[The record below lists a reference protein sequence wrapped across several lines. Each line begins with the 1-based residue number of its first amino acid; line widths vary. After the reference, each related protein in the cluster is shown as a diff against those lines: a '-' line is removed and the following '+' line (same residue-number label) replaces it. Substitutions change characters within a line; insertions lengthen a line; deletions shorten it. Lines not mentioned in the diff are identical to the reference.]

1 MPPPAAI
8 PAAGL
13 RWTAAGLA
21 RLPLMPMLTLLLALS
36 VACGGGGGSGNA
48 GAPPAPTPAPPAATT
63 ALVIAAPTAADGADA
78 GADADAGA
86 IQSHLATK
94 VLETGTQRVAFLLS
108 TPKALVNVPQA
119 QISVARRDGTVPPA
133 QVVADYHEW
142 PYGVRG
148 SYSAPVAF
156 PRPGEYVLTV
166 DPIGGDVPGQ
176 AIIPVVALADAP
188 IPSIGET
195 PPASATKTLAAGLE
209 LAELSTAYAPDADL
223 YRLSV
228 ADALASG
235 RPSVIVF
242 ATPAF
247 CTSPTCGPQ
256 VDTVSELR
264 AAHPDA
270 ANYIHIELYD
280 NPQEIQGDLSR
291 ARLVPAAA
299 EWGFTQ
305 IPGWT
310 NESWVFVLDR
320 NGVIRHRFEGFATLA
335 ELTTAL
341 ADAGGP

>member
-1 MPPPAAI
+1 MPAPTTI
-8 PAAGL
+8 PTGL
-13 RWTAAGLA
+13 RLTARQA
-21 RLPLMPMLTLLLALS
+21 RLPLMLTLLLALVLLLALA
-36 VACGGGGGSGNA
+36 VACGGGGSSGNA
-48 GAPPAPTPAPPAATT
+48 GAPSPPTPAPPAATT
-63 ALVIAAPTAADGADA
+63 ALVIAAPTATDGA
-78 GADADAGA
+78 GADAGA

-209 LAELSTAYAPDADL
+209 LADLTTAYAPDADL

-291 ARLVPAAA
+291 ARLVPAAM

-305 IPGWT
+305 LPGWT